1 MWWYRLFRC
10 WHNEWIY
17 RDIQKNRNLGKS
29 HEILDDILL
38 RIIYHWNP
46 KSRTL
51 PSLYKAI
58 ELCNYK
64 ENIFTIDLITRC
76 ALQIDITK
84 EYYVAWKIINLMTDR
99 CVKEENEFNNYPHF
113 GMIIEKMIRYVNKM
127 TESIP
132 LFLVSIN
139 KTVKN
144 EDRILFKEI
153 VIENE
158 KSLFKEFIQ
167 ERQDKEFLDVF
178 GYILDFII
186 KLVSFNILQYPQSK
200 LNTLFGITVQFRIE
214 ALGKIN
220 GKNYRQFLDNVL
232 LNDFFQF
239 PTTNS
244 IDKDSNMK
252 WMIHCSI

>member
-1 MWWYRLFRC
+1 MPTA
-10 WHNEWIY
+10 WIKHCTAYY
-17 RDIQKNRNLGKS
+17 RDRKKS
-29 HEILDDILL
+29 E
-38 RIIYHWNP
+38 P
-46 KSRTL
+46 
-51 PSLYKAI
+51 
-58 ELCNYK
+58 
-64 ENIFTIDLITRC
+64 
-76 ALQIDITK
+76 
-84 EYYVAWKIINLMTDR
+84 
-99 CVKEENEFNNYPHF
+99 NYPHF